1 MRIQHNIMAL
11 NASNRLKSNDNAISK
26 NIAKLSSG
34 YRINSAADDAAGLAV
49 SEKMRAQINGLN
61 QAEDNAQNGVSL
73 IQTAEGGLNETEAIL
88 QRMNT
93 LAVESANGTY
103 QDGTDRANLNKEVTA
118 LKSEIDR
125 ISTST
130 NFNQINLLDGSLGG
144 KAVTESVAAFSGM
157 PTGAVGSVVT
167 AAAENDSVTNTLTA
181 SANDVVSYTVD
192 YVDADGKTQS
202 VNVSYTAAGTQD
214 AGAVAT
220 SVANALG
227 KTDVGNLFD
236 ISADASTGK
245 ISFEAKTAGASEGKV
260 TNIASSV
267 NVNSP
272 VTVTVGTAG
281 ADPDTAEVDSLV
293 NSVVLKAGE
302 QVTYNIKYQESATGD
317 VKTAS
322 FTYTASVDESA
333 DAVAAAVAA
342 GFNATLSSDFGVAV
356 DTTTNNQINFTAK
369 TAGAGKQKLLSA
381 TVSHTQNSS
390 AAVSTES
397 ADAYQ
402 AIDTSKF
409 NVSVAD
415 QNSFS
420 VNGQKFAFV
429 NLGGDP
435 TTLASDVAY
444 VVVTGANTITA
455 DDAAAMANLVQQK
468 TGMVASNITPGTTT
482 TTTNVYVSGKV
493 QKTSTDG
500 VTFQI
505 GSENKADQTVSL
517 SINDM
522 SSSGLG
528 VSNVSIKNQG
538 DAKVAIDTIKSAINT
553 VSATRANLGALQN
566 RLEHTENNLSTMSQ
580 NLTSAESN
588 IRDVDM
594 SDEYVQYSKN
604 QILSQAATAML
615 TQANAQPQNVLS
627 LLKG

>member
-1 MRIQHNIMAL
+1 MDSLFTQTVQSRAGQKSRRNIPMRIQHNIMAL

-144 KAVTESVAAFSGM
+144 GAVKESVATFSGM
-157 PTGAVGSVVT
+157 PTGALGTVT
-167 AAAENDSVTNTLTA
+167 AATQESDSFAVDAATDDGTR
-181 SANDVVSYTVD
+181 SYTV
-192 YVDADGKTQS
+192 YYTDADGKNQL
-202 VNVSYTAAGTQD
+202 
-214 AGAVAT
+214 
-220 SVANALG
+220 AN
-227 KTDVGNLFD
+227 
-236 ISADASTGK
+236 
-245 ISFEAKTAGASEGKV
+245 
-260 TNIASSV
+260 
-267 NVNSP
+267 
-272 VTVTVGTAG
+272 VTVGTDKTG
-281 ADPDTAEVDSLV
+281 TETAIS
-293 NSVVLKAGE
+293 
-302 QVTYNIKYQESATGD
+302 
-317 VKTAS
+317 
-322 FTYTASVDESA
+322 
-333 DAVAAAVAA
+333 VAADVVTALNKDS
-342 GFNATLSSDFGVAV
+342 GLSSVFD
-356 DTTTNNQINFTAK
+356 ITAD
-369 TAGAGKQKLLSA
+369 GAGKVVFKAKEAGVGQGKIDTIVGLEADGTTALNPTITA
-381 TVSHTQNSS
+381 T
-390 AAVSTES
+390 AA

-444 VVVTGANTITA
+444 VVVTGANTITK
-455 DDAAAMANLVQQK
+455 DDAASMANLVQQK
-468 TGMVASNITPGTTT
+468 TGMATSNKTPGTTT
-482 TTTNVYVSGKV
+482 ETTNIYVSGKV
-493 QKTSTDG
+493 QSTSSDG